1 MFRANPVGGM
11 NAVGFVWAN
20 LHRRPL
26 RAYLTLA
33 SVLVAFVL
41 FALLRTVAVLFTGG
55 TELAAANRLV
65 VSAKYSIIDSL
76 PISQRFAIE
85 SIDGVE
91 AVTHQSWFG
100 GYYQDPSI
108 EFPTYPVEPR
118 AYFDMFPEIT
128 IAPEQ
133 LDAFERTR
141 TGAVVPATFLEQF
154 GWQVGDKIPIEA
166 DIYPMR
172 DGSRLWE
179 FDLVG
184 TYTFR
189 DEGSPQTEVFLFHY
203 DYFEQAA
210 AFGRGMVGWY
220 SVRIADPERAPEV
233 AQAIDALF
241 ENSDNPTKSATEDE
255 WGRAFAA
262 QIGDIGLM
270 ANSILSAVFFTILL
284 LTAVVMH
291 WAFRERI
298 GELAVLK
305 TLGFSDRRV
314 AALVL
319 GESVFLCACGGVLGI
334 GIAALAAQF
343 LDTVASRSGFSDL
356 EIGWATAASGLGI
369 AVLLGAVVGIRPA
382 WLAGR
387 LTIAEA
393 LRRR

>member
-1 MFRANPVGGM
+1 M
-11 NAVGFVWAN
+11 NAVGLVWAN
-20 LHRRPL
+20 LHRRPV
-26 RAYLTLA
+26 RTYLTLF
-33 SVLVAFVL
+33 SVLVAFLL
-41 FALLRTVAVLFTGG
+41 FALLRTMAVLFSGSTGI
-55 TELAAANRLV
+55 TAADRLV
-65 VSAKYSIIDSL
+65 VSAKYSIIDPL
-76 PISQRFAIE
+76 PISQRSAIE
-85 SIDGVE
+85 AVDGVE

-100 GYYQDPSI
+100 GIYQDRSNR
-108 EFPTYPVEPR
+108 FPTYPVEPR
-118 AYFDMFPEIT
+118 AYFDMYPEAI

-141 TGAVVPATFLEQF
+141 TGAVAPATFLERF
-154 GWQVGDKIPIEA
+154 GWQIGDKIPIEA
-166 DIYPMR
+166 TIYPMR

-189 DEGSPQTEVFLFHY
+189 DESSPESEVFLFHY

-210 AFGRGMVGWY
+210 AFGGGTVGWY
-220 SVRIADPERAPEV
+220 SARIADPDRAPEV
-233 AQAIDALF
+233 AKAIDSLF
-241 ENSDNPTKSATEDE
+241 ENSHNPTKTATEDE
-255 WGRAFAA
+255 FARAFAA

-298 GELAVLK
+298 AELAVLK
-305 TLGFSDRRV
+305 TLGFSDRKV
-314 AALVL
+314 AAFVF
-319 GESVFLCACGGVLGI
+319 GESVLLCAFGGVLGI
-334 GIAALAAQF
+334 GLAVVATQFPSATALMNQFGLGGLGFGIDWPTAAQ
-343 LDTVASRSGFSDL
+343 
-356 EIGWATAASGLGI
+356 GLAI
-369 AVLLGAVVGIRPA
+369 AVLLGAVVGVWPA